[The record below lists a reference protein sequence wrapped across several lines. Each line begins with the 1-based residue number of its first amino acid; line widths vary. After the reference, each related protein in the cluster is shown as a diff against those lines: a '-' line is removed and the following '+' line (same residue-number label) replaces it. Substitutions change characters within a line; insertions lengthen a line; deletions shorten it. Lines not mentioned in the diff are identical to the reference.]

1 VSELIQYPIWA
12 DYAFRELLL
21 DVRETPGPESN
32 ARVLQYFMATDL
44 KPFDGDETSW
54 CAAGA
59 NFVLMMGVI
68 QGTGKANARSF
79 CDWGREVGFRRG
91 AIQVLWRE
99 SRSSWKGHVGI
110 QVGWSGT
117 HTYLLGGNQGNA
129 WSVRPYLIDRVL
141 TTRWATTDML
151 YA

>member
-21 DVRETPGPESN
+21 DVRERPGAESN
-32 ARVLQYFMATDL
+32 ARILQYFMATDL

-59 NFVLMMGVI
+59 NFCLMMGAI
-68 QGTGKANARSF
+68 RGTNKANARSF
-79 CDWGREVGFRRG
+79 CDWGREIGFRRG
-91 AIQVLWRE
+91 ALTVLWRE
-99 SRSSWKGHVGI
+99 SPKSWKGHIGI
-110 QVGWSGT
+110 MTGWT
-117 HTYLLGGNQGNA
+117 LKHVFLLGGNQGNT
-129 WSVRPYLIDRVL
+129 WSVAPYLIDRVL
-141 TTRWATTDML
+141 TTRWPTTDMM